1 MKAARTFF
9 DTGTGDKLLGASKV
23 SIDDASGVTV
33 QAGLDAALGCRFNL
47 DDIFGHRAEAGPIK

>member
-9 DTGTGDKLLGASKV
+9 GTGTGHTLFGARKV
-23 SIDDASGVTV
+23 SVDDGSGVTV
-33 QAGLDAALGCRFNL
+33 QAGLDAGLGYRFNL